1 MSTIDTTT
9 ADTTTAEAT
18 AAEAT
23 SVDRTT
29 AETAPAAT
37 AVPEAVA
44 AGTRV
49 FRWGERIRL
58 PWRVRSGWVLA
69 GLTALVLA
77 LGLATLAW
85 GPMGAGP
92 TELLAALRGE
102 AEATTLFVLERL
114 RGPRV
119 LTAVGAGVALGLA
132 GALFQC
138 VTRNPLG
145 SPDVIGL
152 GAGAGAGVAVSTL
165 WWPGVVP
172 APVGAVL
179 GAGLAV
185 AVVWWSTGMG
195 FASPARVIITG
206 IGVFAMATA
215 VTHYVVAVALR
226 DSAHDLA
233 AYLVGSLGTR
243 NMGHVLIIAVS
254 MVVLIPLVFLVS
266 RRLLLMDLG
275 DELAESLGARATAT
289 RTWAIL
295 LAVLL
300 AAAAVSVAGP
310 VAFVALTAPHIAR
323 KLTRAPGPNLTV
335 SAAVGAFILVSA
347 DLLVQQ
353 MPGLDGLPVGIV
365 TAGAGG
371 LYLGYLLLLE
381 FRRTSGQV

>member
-1 MSTIDTTT
+1 MSTQQKNTT
-9 ADTTTAEAT
+9 ALDAAAST
-18 AAEAT
+18 AA
-23 SVDRTT
+23 
-29 AETAPAAT
+29 
-37 AVPEAVA
+37 
-44 AGTRV
+44 GMRV
-49 FRWGERIRL
+49 FRLGERIRM
-58 PWRVRSGWVLA
+58 PWRIRSAWVLA
-69 GLTALVLA
+69 GLSALVLA
-77 LGLATLAW
+77 LGLLTLAW

-92 TELLAALRGE
+92 REILAALRGE
-102 AEATTLFVLERL
+102 AENTTLFVLERL
-114 RGPRV
+114 RGPRM
-119 LTAVGAGVALGLA
+119 LTAIGAGAALGLA
-132 GALFQC
+132 GALFQS

-165 WWPGVVP
+165 WWPGAVP
-172 APVGAVL
+172 APVGAAL

-243 NMGHVLIIAVS
+243 NMDHVLIIAVS
-254 MVVLIPLVFLVS
+254 LAVLIPLVFLIS

-275 DELAESLGARATAT
+275 DELAESLGAGATVT

-335 SAAVGAFILVSA
+335 SAVVGAFILVSA
-347 DLLVQQ
+347 DLMVQQ